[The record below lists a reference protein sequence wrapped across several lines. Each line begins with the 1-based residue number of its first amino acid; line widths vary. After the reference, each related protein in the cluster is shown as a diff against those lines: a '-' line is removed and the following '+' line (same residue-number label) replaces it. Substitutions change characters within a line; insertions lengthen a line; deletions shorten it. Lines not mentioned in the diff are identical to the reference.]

1 MHLKAQ
7 VQDRSEA
14 VHVMNKILEI
24 WQLLKQYLGVLF
36 TRVNTETSKR
46 FFRIVQQF
54 IEFSIIVFW
63 KPVCELIILVSWTV
77 FRIFDIFS

>member
-1 MHLKAQ
+1 MHLEAQ

-14 VHVMNKILEI
+14 VHVMNKILGI
-24 WQLLKQYLGVLF
+24 WQLLKQYLDVLF

-54 IEFSIIVFW
+54 VEFSIIVF
-63 KPVCELIILVSWTV
+63 
-77 FRIFDIFS
+77 

>member
-1 MHLKAQ
+1 MQCKIFVLKKLELHLEAQ

-14 VHVMNKILEI
+14 VHVMNKILGI

-36 TRVNTETSKR
+36 TRVNTETIKR

-54 IEFSIIVFW
+54 TKFSIIVF
-63 KPVCELIILVSWTV
+63 
-77 FRIFDIFS
+77 